1 LNLFCCV
8 VIVCALM
15 KNWNGC
21 SIVFRG
27 VVKLLVVGFLLAGV
41 IAAEAQ
47 PTILSSVPANFATG
61 VSPSAS
67 VVFTFSEAMDPDL
80 TSAQFIDG
88 TTFSFYATTETWSS
102 GNTVLTCTPIT
113 PFASGR
119 QIYWSVDGEN
129 TSGDPLSGTTAGLFT
144 TGSGGGGGTGSG
156 TNAIT
161 TFNLGKT
168 YNYNQNSTAAP
179 VLDTDVPY
187 LFSASTTLA
196 SNRTATSVTLK
207 LPSAAVTNLSQN
219 ILQHENYYL
228 VYFETNLSSFDAA
241 FPAGSYQFSV
251 QAATSNQQVNVTL
264 SAPASQ
270 PAAPHVANYAAAQA
284 VNASQNFT
292 LSWDAFPGGTAAD
305 YIYVT
310 VGNNVFATASPGVSG
325 ALTGTATSV
334 VIPAGRLQAGAN
346 YTASVGFYRA
356 SWSTNA
362 SYVAGTFRGTVTE
375 FPLVTTGG
383 VVVHPT
389 LGNVSLSGGKV
400 GFDVSAG
407 SSVAFTVEY
416 ATSLTPANW
425 QSLITTNM
433 VGGTIHLVDPR
444 PVTDKAVFYRV
455 RVN

>member
-1 LNLFCCV
+1 
-8 VIVCALM
+8 M
-15 KNWNGC
+15 
-21 SIVFRG
+21 VFRG
-27 VVKLLVVGFLLAGV
+27 MVKIFVAGLLLAGV
-41 IAAEAQ
+41 VVTQAQ
-47 PTILSSVPANFATG
+47 PTILSSVPANLATG

-88 TTFSFYATTETWSS
+88 TSFSFYATTETWSS
-102 GNTVLTCTPIT
+102 GNKVLTCTPIT

-119 QIYWSVDGEN
+119 QIIWSVDGEN
-129 TSGDPLSGTTAGLFT
+129 TTGDVLSGNTAGFFT
-144 TGSGGGGGTGSG
+144 TGSGGSGGSGSG

-161 TFNLGKT
+161 TLNLGKT
-168 YNYNQNSTAAP
+168 YNYNQNSTGAP
-179 VLDTDVPY
+179 VLDADVPY

-196 SNRTATSVTLK
+196 SNRTATSITLK
-207 LPSAAVTNLSQN
+207 LPTAAVTNLSQN
-219 ILQHENYYL
+219 FLQRENYYL
-228 VYFETNLSSFDAA
+228 VYFETNLTTFDSV
-241 FPAGSYQFSV
+241 FPAGSYQFLV

-292 LSWDAFPGGTAAD
+292 LTWDAFSGGTAAD
-305 YIYVT
+305 YVYVT

-325 ALTGTATSV
+325 ALPGTATSV
-334 VIPAGRLQAGAN
+334 VIPAGRLQAGSN

-362 SYVAGTFRGTVTE
+362 SYVAGTYRGTLTE
-375 FPLVTTGG
+375 FSLVTTGG

-389 LGNVSLSGGKV
+389 LGKVSLSGGKV
-400 GFDVSAG
+400 GFDVSAS

-416 ATSLTPANW
+416 ATSLAPANW

-433 VGGTIHLVDPR
+433 AGGTLRLIDPR
-444 PVTDKAVFYRV
+444 PMTDKAVFYRV
-455 RVN
+455 KVN